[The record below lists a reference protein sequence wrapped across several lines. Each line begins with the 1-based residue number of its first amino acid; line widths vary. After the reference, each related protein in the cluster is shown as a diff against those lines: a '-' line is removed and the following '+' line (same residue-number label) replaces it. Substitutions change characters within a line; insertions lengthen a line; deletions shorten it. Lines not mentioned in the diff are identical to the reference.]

1 MTFQGLVSYCSGVEE
16 RLVRVAVSERTGR
29 GPKKGKKKCVRGM
42 SVVSHTGRFAYKSI
56 RIQVDSHTSRSFRRH
71 DLGRFVYTEVVSP
84 TIRIADIKV
93 DSHTQFESIRIR
105 NLSRFAYAIWVDSQT
120 KKSFASVFKFEVILY
135 IGNITQGGLLRTP
148 RLSFWIL
155 LALIKNGQA
164 TLKKRKQVPASVI
177 HFKLIFR
184 TPKKTSKS
192 VPLHLEKIL
201 LKLLVLSPLLSAWLF
216 IFILAFMHS
225 KQWSEKQKTF
235 LSM

>member
-1 MTFQGLVSYCSGVEE
+1 MYKVNSTSSDRATAFSPFPDNPHCACAIHELKMTFQGLVSYCSGVEE

-105 NLSRFAYAIWVDSQT
+105 NLSRFAN
-120 KKSFASVFKFEVILY
+120 KKVIR
-135 IGNITQGGLLRTP
+135 LR
-148 RLSFWIL
+148 I
-155 LALIKNGQA
+155 
-164 TLKKRKQVPASVI
+164 
-177 HFKLIFR
+177 
-184 TPKKTSKS
+184 
-192 VPLHLEKIL
+192 
-201 LKLLVLSPLLSAWLF
+201 
-216 IFILAFMHS
+216 
-225 KQWSEKQKTF
+225 
-235 LSM
+235 